1 MRPKDYRFAVGLAN
15 SMDWNMTVEDF
26 AFNQLLE
33 PRGCFVAL
41 DGDKPVGVATCIS
54 YGKVGWFGNLV
65 VQEQHRGRNVGTQ
78 LVQYALDYLRG
89 RGASSVGL
97 YAYKHLV
104 DFYRSIGFA
113 KDVEF
118 VVMKSNAVSSPQTNK
133 PKPKAFKTQNLQAAS
148 KIDKDCFGASRSELI
163 ERILVNPKNVGF
175 VSTKGSELAGF
186 AAAKVFGQAAEI
198 GPVVCKKSEHATA
211 TRLLRAVLVAVS
223 GLEAYLYTA
232 AYAKTLLETAADA
245 GFVEQFRLTRMFCGP
260 NIAKNCIYSAESL
273 ERG

>member
-1 MRPKDYRFAVGLAN
+1 MQPKDYRFAVDLAN
-15 SMDWNMTVEDF
+15 SMNWHMEAEDF
-26 AFNQLLE
+26 AFSQLLE

-41 DGDKPVGVATCIS
+41 DGEEPVGVATCIS
-54 YGKVGWFGNLV
+54 YGKAGWFGNLV
-65 VQEQHRGRNVGTQ
+65 VEKQRRRQNVGTK

-104 DFYRSIGFA
+104 DFYGSIGFV
-113 KDVEF
+113 KDADF

-133 PKPKAFKTQNLQAAS
+133 SKPKAFKTQNLLAAL
-148 KIDKDCFGASRSELI
+148 KIDTDCFGASRSELI
-163 ERILVNPKNVGF
+163 ERIILNPKNVGF

-186 AAAKVFGQAAEI
+186 AAAKIFGQAAEI
-198 GPVVCKKSEHATA
+198 GPVVCKKSEPATA
-211 TRLLRAVLVAVS
+211 TRLLSAVLVAVS
-223 GLEAYLYTA
+223 GLEAYLYA
-232 AYAKTLLETAADA
+232 ASYAKPLLETAAEA